1 MSIVSKSNAEHY
13 LWGEQCDGWH
23 LVKTAGLSVIQ
34 ERMPPRSK
42 EVRHYHEYA
51 EQFFFILSGTATMTL
66 GDEVFVIQAGKG
78 IYVPAGQAHQISND
92 GAEDLHFI
100 VSSTPPSHGDRI
112 PL

>member
-1 MSIVSKSNAEHY
+1 
-13 LWGEQCDGWH
+13 
-23 LVKTAGLSVIQ
+23 
-34 ERMPPRSK
+34 MPPRSK
-42 EVRHYHEYA
+42 EVRHYHVYA

>member
-13 LWGEQCDGWH
+13 VWGEQCDGWH

-42 EVRHYHEYA
+42 EVRHYHVYA